1 MAELADYERRFRR
14 AGLPLFIEDY
24 SAREDVWTRAAPL
37 LALVLIVELLGA
49 TQLDWSLQA
58 NIAAGAG
65 GLAILVGAFG
75 LLNLMRRRPFFSLPE
90 HVGPAELAGFV
101 LVPAALPLIFGGQW
115 GSALLTAG
123 VNVLVLALA
132 YALIRYGVLSILRWT
147 GPRLIDQLDA
157 SVSVVSRAVPLL
169 LVFSLV
175 LFINTEMWQVFST
188 MPGAFL
194 ACVGALFVLVGTVFV
209 AVRLPREVREL
220 EEGAGSEGPP
230 LDKRQRSNVGLVMFI
245 SQALQILLVS
255 AAVALFFVVLGALAV
270 GPQVRD
276 AWGVAREGV
285 VLSFP
290 LFGEEVEVTEAL
302 LRVSGGIAALA
313 GLYYAIAV
321 LTDATYRQEFR
332 DELTEEMAGSFSARA
347 QYLRLRAGAAARGAA
362 GG

>member
-1 MAELADYERRFRR
+1 VAELADYERRFRR

-37 LALVLIVELLGA
+37 LALVLIGELLGA

-58 NIAAGAG
+58 NIAAGVG
-65 GLAILVGAFG
+65 GLAILIAAFG
-75 LLNLMRRRPFFSLPE
+75 LLNRLRRRPFFSLPE

-115 GSALLTAG
+115 GSALVTAAANLLLLG
-123 VNVLVLALA
+123 LA
-132 YALIRYGVLSILRWT
+132 YGVIRYGVLSILRWT

-157 SVSVVSRAVPLL
+157 SVSVLSRAVPLL
-169 LVFSLV
+169 LVFALV

-194 ACVGALFVLVGTVFV
+194 ACVGALFVLVGTIFV
-209 AVRLPREVREL
+209 AVQLPREVREL

-230 LDKRQRSNVGLVMFI
+230 LEKRQRFNVGLVMFV

-255 AAVALFFVVLGALAV
+255 FAVAIFFVVLGALAV
-270 GPQVRD
+270 GPEVRE
-276 AWGVAREGV
+276 AWGVASEGV
-285 VLSFP
+285 VFSLK
-290 LFGEEVEVTEAL
+290 LFGEQVQVTEAL
-302 LRVSGGIAALA
+302 LRVSGGIAAFA

-332 DELTEEMAGSFSARA
+332 DELTEDMAGSFSARA
-347 QYLRLRAGAAARGAA
+347 EYLRLRAAPGAPPS
-362 GG
+362 